1 LQFWQRTKIHSVDL
15 DDASN
20 WLPSNESSPEEQAS
34 ARERVRLIWRIVD
47 NLPERQRTV
56 FLLRFV
62 EDLEISEIAEVADL
76 NVGTVKAHLHRAL
89 GRVRA
94 ELEILSKRLTQ
105 SVQSDEMS
113 DRSLYRSYI
122 S

>member
-1 LQFWQRTKIHSVDL
+1 M
-15 DDASN
+15 
-20 WLPSNESSPEEQAS
+20 
-34 ARERVRLIWRIVD
+34 
-47 NLPERQRTV
+47 